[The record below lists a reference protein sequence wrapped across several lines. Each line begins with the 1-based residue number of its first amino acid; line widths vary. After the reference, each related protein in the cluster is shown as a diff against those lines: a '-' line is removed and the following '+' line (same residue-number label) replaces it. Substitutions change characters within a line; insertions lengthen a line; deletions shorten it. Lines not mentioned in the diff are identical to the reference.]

1 MRHKR
6 LNACITRHP
15 LLEKCANEIG
25 HAYEII
31 RNTFAEGGRLL
42 ICGNGGSAA
51 DADHISGE
59 LLKGF
64 DSDRQLNPQWQ
75 EKLGKEL
82 ASNLQTGLPVI
93 PLTGFNAFNSAFAND
108 CDGKYNFAQLTFSL
122 GQSGDTLLAI
132 STSGNSE
139 NILHAARTAKSMDM
153 SVVGLTGESGGQLL
167 ALTETCICAP
177 AKIVWEIQELHL
189 PIYHALC
196 LMLED
201 YFFEEA

>member
-93 PLTGFNAFNSAFAND
+93 PLTGFNAFNSAFLTTTTANITLPA
-108 CDGKYNFAQLTFSL
+108 NIFA
-122 GQSGDTLLAI
+122 QSGDTLLAI

-153 SVVGLTGESGGQLL
+153 SVIGQPVSQAVNSLHL
-167 ALTETCICAP
+167 RRRMRTCQ
-177 AKIVWEIQELHL
+177 IVWEIQEPSAHISCAL
-189 PIYHALC
+189 PNAGGL
-196 LMLED
+196 
-201 YFFEEA
+201 FFEEA